1 MMKELQRRVEEVA
14 VVKAKLFLDQ
24 VQISLK
30 VVADYPDMVEENK
43 ELLQTIEE
51 QEKTLRLQA
60 QVKESLERQ
69 INLLN

>member
-1 MMKELQRRVEEVA
+1 MMKEVQRRAEEVA

-24 VQISLK
+24 VQISFK

-43 ELLQTIEE
+43 EHLQTIDE
-51 QEKTLRLQA
+51 QEKTLKLQA

>member
-1 MMKELQRRVEEVA
+1 MMKEVQRRAEEVA

-43 ELLQTIEE
+43 ELMQTIDE
-51 QEKTLRLQA
+51 QEKTIKLQV

-69 INLLN
+69 ISLLN

>member
-1 MMKELQRRVEEVA
+1 MLKELQRRAEEVA

-43 ELLQTIEE
+43 ELLQSIDE
-51 QEKTLRLQA
+51 QEKTIKMQA

>member
-43 ELLQTIEE
+43 ELLQTIDE
-51 QEKTLRLQA
+51 QEKTLKLQA
-60 QVKESLERQ
+60 QVKKSLERQ